1 LNTSALLSAGC
12 ASQGTI
18 NRRDEA
24 CLIKK
29 ITMVSVK
36 KLLLFAFFGSLSGFY
51 SEPAYSQQTSSTI
64 FASLDTTIV
73 KDSVKNNVPLN
84 DPRRAFRDLFIAT
97 SKEPE
102 NYQVQLNPRAISFV
116 QDYMSRHTRQLEE
129 MKGWGKPY
137 FDMMEGVLTK
147 YGLPNEL
154 KYLAVIES
162 DLKSYALSW
171 AGAVGPWQFMPGTAR
186 RMGLKVGRYLDERTD
201 YHKST
206 HAAAKYLS
214 ELFSTYGD
222 WLLVIAAYNGGSGN
236 VNYAIRKSGSRNFW
250 TLQNYLPEE
259 SRNHVKKFIA
269 THYIMEGNGGITTVT
284 KDEAKDII
292 PANGKNILTEEEINN
307 SKTQTISGKYNSLI
321 ITKNI
326 LMDITS
332 FNRYNPDFDKQI
344 AVNGS
349 FELRLPADK
358 MDVFNAKKYQI
369 LEESMKL
376 LLAPVSNAGS
386 K

>member
-1 LNTSALLSAGC
+1 MKRNVRCEKS
-12 ASQGTI
+12 
-18 NRRDEA
+18 
-24 CLIKK
+24 
-29 ITMVSVK
+29 
-36 KLLLFAFFGSLSGFY
+36 LLFALCGLFAIFDLK
-51 SEPAYSQQTSSTI
+51 PACSQQSSPSAFGAPDTVTSSE
-64 FASLDTTIV
+64 SE
-73 KDSVKNNVPLN
+73 KSVARN
-84 DPRRAFRDLFIAT
+84 DPRKAFRDLFVT
-97 SKEPE
+97 SPNESG
-102 NYQVQLNPRAISFV
+102 NYSVQLNPRAISFV
-116 QDYMSRHTRQLEE
+116 QDYMAKHAKQLEG

-137 FDMMEGVLTK
+137 FDMMEGVLSAH
-147 YGLPNEL
+147 GLPNEL

-162 DLKSYALSW
+162 DLKSSALSW

-186 RMGLKVGRYLDERTD
+186 RMGLKVNHYLDERTD
-201 YHKST
+201 YYKST
-206 HAAAKYLS
+206 HAAARYLT
-214 ELFSTYGD
+214 ELYSAYGD
-222 WLLVIAAYNGGSGN
+222 WLLVIAAYNGGIGN

-284 KDEAKDII
+284 KDEAKDLSS
-292 PANGKNILTEEEINN
+292 NGKNPLTTEEINN
-307 SKTQTISGKYNSLI
+307 SKTQTITGKYNSLV

-326 LMDITS
+326 LMDINS
-332 FNRYNPDFDKQI
+332 FNRYNPDFDRQI

-358 MDVFNAKKYQI
+358 MEIFNAKKYQL

-376 LLAPVSNAGS
+376 LLAPVRNGE